1 MKLAQFKWWHW
12 TLATLVVAAAIRL
25 ATGGPLPFVGRLGL
39 PSGGAPSK
47 AAQAAAA
54 GRPER
59 APNTGPQMR
68 ELVTTP
74 GFSVDQA
81 TPELNRLMVEGTVPN
96 PGDGVGLANQ
106 TGVLVR
112 EIARALQKGVRE
124 DSTAVTEVRILVAT
138 KGVDRTGKP
147 ETHLAL
153 YSMTYKASDLYALKS
168 DASPGH
174 ALGLAQTVVFNG
186 ADAHKAMHDWCAVS
200 SNFNEALAFCSQ
212 VNAAKG
218 V

>member
-1 MKLAQFKWWHW
+1 MRLSQLKWWHW
-12 TLATLVVAAAIRL
+12 TLATLIIAAAIRL

-39 PSGGAPSK
+39 PSGDAPSK
-47 AAQAAAA
+47 VAQAASAE
-54 GRPER
+54 RPPR
-59 APNTGPQMR
+59 QPNQGPQMR
-68 ELVTTP
+68 DLITTP

-81 TPELNRLMVEGTVPN
+81 NPELNRLEVEGTIPN

-106 TGVLVR
+106 TGLLVR